1 MQLCINLEYPQ
12 DILRFTELF
21 YIYIRYISYIYLL
34 YYRKIFMHR
43 KKPDSLQIELNIH
56 QSDRVK
62 KIYKTTYNRTDA
74 FLVLKA
80 IDLLVQHISC
90 KIRV

>member
-1 MQLCINLEYPQ
+1 
-12 DILRFTELF
+12 
-21 YIYIRYISYIYLL
+21 
-34 YYRKIFMHR
+34 MHR

-74 FLVLKA
+74 FSILKA